1 LQEKCIPLGG
11 CRAGNNIVSKFKKL
25 LGEGVVSKY
34 EFSKGESV
42 RIKVGAFRAFIGKIS
57 EIDKAKGTLKV
68 IVEVF
73 GKSQSVKL
81 NFLDVEKVADYE

>member
-1 LQEKCIPLGG
+1 M
-11 CRAGNNIVSKFKKL
+11 AN
-25 LGEGVVSKY
+25 KY

-42 RIKVGAFRAFIGKIS
+42 RIKVGPFCNFIGKVS

-81 NFLDVEKVADYE
+81 NFLDVEKVAD